1 MKNLLFISIFII
13 VYIYCKL
20 TKFFTKV
27 HNCHDSFSTSSHLS
41 LSSVITAQR
50 STVVNLV
57 FISATQIRE
66 KTKKSYVKIHEQV
79 RFLHSSVSSAM
90 SAILDISRTWLPAVK
105 PLAGESPSKLDA
117 GLWENCSSL
126 HESDSTDYT
135 HEARV
140 KIFSRAASTQY
151 LAGKEICAPTE

>member
-1 MKNLLFISIFII
+1 MKNVLFISIFII

-20 TKFFTKV
+20 TKFFSHKSPQLSY
-27 HNCHDSFSTSSHLS
+27 SFSTSSHLS

-105 PLAGESPSKLDA
+105 PLAGEGPSKLDA
-117 GLWENCSSL
+117 GSQG
-126 HESDSTDYT
+126 
-135 HEARV
+135 ARTSV
-140 KIFSRAASTQY
+140 
-151 LAGKEICAPTE
+151 